1 VSKGRPAGVALAL
14 VLVGALGSSACSDSD
29 DDGGAQSAGN
39 ASTGGFEVNVV
50 SGRADMVT
58 GGDALLAVEGGE
70 GTPTAKAGDTA
81 LKVTP
86 LKDWWLVSGLPE
98 GASKISVERGD
109 KRGEVEVQNYPTT
122 GPVFSGP
129 HMPLL
134 ECTTQDFGLGKAV
147 DDNCSAP
154 TKTDRIYF
162 SEDGKARPL
171 ADGKI
176 EPLRGVTKIDVKGE
190 SVTLVAEREIG
201 VLNRSV
207 YTTVTPVGDAWNGRL
222 VYRYGGG
229 CGTTYSQGSSMTS
242 AEAVEFLRLG
252 YAVATATFNTF
263 QVQCN
268 DVLSAETTMLVKE
281 HFIETHGVPVHTIGE
296 GASGGAI
303 QQHLILQNYPGLLD
317 ASVAILPFPD
327 ATSVAPGV
335 SDCGLLNRYY
345 RDADLSEE
353 QRAAINGHAVASTC
367 VLWENS
373 FLEGIRPS
381 DGCAGSIPK
390 SEIYDAKTNP
400 DGLRCDLVDA
410 NINTLG
416 RDPETGFANRPLDN
430 VGVQYGLEALRSE
443 TITLD
448 QFLDLNEKIGGFDVD
463 GAPVAERSVAKEDA
477 LKIVYAKGR
486 VSEGG
491 GDQRKAPLID
501 LNVYQDNV
509 GDIHDRFRAF
519 SLRERLDRS
528 ENFVIW
534 TRGGVI
540 GNILS
545 GGGGAGNGA
554 IPLLDRWLDTG
565 TIPPEAIDNCPGA
578 NDSLISGRDIYDKP
592 GPCRDNYPLNGD
604 PRTAA
609 GAPLRNDILKCQLRP
624 IDPAEYETELTPA
637 QRERL
642 DAIFPDGVCD
652 WTKPGVGQVELEG
665 TWLRY

>member
-1 VSKGRPAGVALAL
+1 MLALAL
-14 VLVGALGSSACSDSD
+14 GATACSDSD
-29 DDGGAQSAGN
+29 DDTPNAAGS
-39 ASTGGFEVNVV
+39 ASTGGLEVTVV
-50 SGRADMVT
+50 SGRPDMVT
-58 GGDALLAVEGGE
+58 GGDALLAIEGGD
-70 GTPTAKAGDTA
+70 GIPAATAGDTA
-81 LKVTP
+81 LQVKP
-86 LKDWWLVSGLPE
+86 LDEWWLVSGLPD
-98 GASKISVERGD
+98 GPSTVSVTRGD
-109 KRGEVEVQNYPTT
+109 ATGEVAVENYPTT

-134 ECTTQDFGLGKAV
+134 ECTTKNYGLGEPS
-147 DDNCSAP
+147 DDDCSAA
-154 TKTDRIYF
+154 TKLDHVYGTKNGDI
-162 SEDGKARPL
+162 RPL
-171 ADGKI
+171 ADPDTVPADVLTI
-176 EPLRGVTKIDVKGE
+176 EVAAKSAPL
-190 SVTLVAEREIG
+190 LAEREVG
-201 VLNRSV
+201 VLNRAV
-207 YTTVTPVGDAWNGRL
+207 YSMVTPVGDAWNGRL

-242 AEAVEFLRLG
+242 AEALEFLSLG

-268 DVLSAETTMLVKE
+268 DVLSAETTMIVKE

-327 ATSVAPGV
+327 AVSIAPGV

-345 RDADLSEE
+345 GTVDLTEK

-367 VLWENS
+367 SLWENS

-381 DGCAGSIPK
+381 DGCAPSIPK
-390 SEIYDAKTNP
+390 AEIYDATTNP

-410 NINTLG
+410 NVNSVG

-430 VGVQYGLEALRSE
+430 VGVQYGLQAVGNGD
-443 TITLD
+443 ITVD
-448 QFLDLNEKIGGFDVD
+448 QFLDLNEKIGGFDLD
-463 GAPVAERSVAKEDA
+463 GAVVPERSVAKEDA
-477 LKIVYAKGR
+477 LRIVYAKGR
-486 VSEGG
+486 VSLGG
-491 GDQRKAPLID
+491 GDQRKVPLID
-501 LNVYQDNV
+501 LNVYQDEI

-519 SLRERLDRS
+519 TMRERLDRS

-534 TRGGVI
+534 TRGAVAEDVGGVI

-545 GGGGAGNGA
+545 GGGGTGNGA
-554 IPLLDRWLDTG
+554 IPLLDQWLDTG
-565 TIPPEAIDNCPGA
+565 TIPEVAVDNCSGA
-578 NDSLISGRDIYDKP
+578 DDSLISGRDIYDTP
-592 GPCRDNYPLNGD
+592 GPCRDNFPLHGD

-609 GAPLRNDILKCQLRP
+609 GAPLRNDILKCRLRP
-624 IDPAEYETELTPA
+624 IDPSEYGSELSPA

-642 DAIFPDGVCD
+642 EAIFPDGVCD